1 MFLNDDT
8 ADLVPWTSAHR
19 MMRGQGGSIQNW
31 SDIPITTLQ
40 NELCWILQLK
50 R

>member
-8 ADLVPWTSAHR
+8 TDLVPWTSAHR
-19 MMRGQGGSIQNW
+19 MMRGQGGSIQNC
-31 SDIPITTLQ
+31 SDILITTLQ